1 MTCPTGQ
8 KTQCFLGD
16 NLGQFSCGCFPETS
30 LRMKVN
36 IVEADNVNTTVTLGN
51 GVKVQNNTFFD
62 IYKNNTYALDTGFTT
77 GDTTDMGVNRQQ
89 GYVEFYTHDR
99 LKYQN
104 ALGEFVLGRLR

>member
-1 MTCPTGQ
+1 VSNWA
-8 KTQCFLGD
+8 KNQCFLGD
-16 NLGQFSCGCFPETS
+16 NPGQFSCGCFPETS

-36 IVEADNVNTTVTLGN
+36 IIEADNVNTTVTLGN
-51 GVKVQNNTFFD
+51 GVKVQNNAFFD
-62 IYKNNTYALDTGFTT
+62 VYKNSTYALDTGFTT

-104 ALGEFVLGRLR
+104 TSGTLVPGRLR

>member
-1 MTCPTGQ
+1 
-8 KTQCFLGD
+8 
-16 NLGQFSCGCFPETS
+16 
-30 LRMKVN
+30 MKVN

-62 IYKNNTYALDTGFTT
+62 VYKNNTYVLDTGFTT

-104 ALGEFVLGRLR
+104 TSAAAVPGRLR